1 MIKSMTAYSSTIL
14 NLKSH
19 KVIIEIKCLNSKNLD
34 LSCKIPS
41 ELKERDNSIRT
52 LISKNLQRGKIDF
65 ILYYEKASNYN
76 PTKINSA
83 IVSDNINELKKI
95 ADGNAAD
102 LLKIAIQMP
111 NAYNV
116 IKDSPAVNEWSKI
129 QKEIKKAIAQANKY
143 RGNEGL
149 EIQKDI
155 TDKIKNIKK
164 LLIKVDKLKHRRIIK
179 IKKKIKEDIVNL
191 NLKIDNNRFEQELIY
206 YLEKYDINEEIVRL
220 NSHINFFTSVIKA
233 KSPNGK
239 KLGFISQEIGRE
251 INTIGS
257 KSYDSGMQ
265 KIVVEMKD
273 ELEKIK
279 EQILNIL

>member
-41 ELKERDNSIRT
+41 ELKEKDNRIRT

-102 LLKIAIQMP
+102 LLKIAMQMP
-111 NAYNV
+111 NAYDV
-116 IKDSPAVNEWSKI
+116 VKASPIVKEWNKI
-129 QKEIKKAIAQANKY
+129 QKEIKKIIIKADKY
-143 RGNEGL
+143 RENEGT

-155 TDKIKNIKK
+155 TNKIKNIKK

-220 NSHINFFTSVIKA
+220 NSHINFFTSVIKT

-257 KSYDSGMQ
+257 KSYDAGMQ

-273 ELEKIK
+273 QLEKIK

>member
-41 ELKERDNSIRT
+41 ELKEKDNSIRI

-83 IVSDNINELKKI
+83 IVSDNINKLKKI
-95 ADGNAAD
+95 ADSNAAD

-111 NAYNV
+111 NAYNI
-116 IKDSPAVNEWSKI
+116 IKDSPAIKEWSKI
-129 QKEIKKAIAQANKY
+129 QKEIKKAIAQADKY
-143 RGNEGL
+143 RVNEGL

-155 TDKIKNIKK
+155 TNKIKNIKK

-220 NSHINFFTSVIKA
+220 NSHINFFTSVIKT

-257 KSYDSGMQ
+257 KSYDAGMQ

-273 ELEKIK
+273 QLEKIK

>member
-52 LISKNLQRGKIDF
+52 
-65 ILYYEKASNYN
+65 
-76 PTKINSA
+76 
-83 IVSDNINELKKI
+83 
-95 ADGNAAD
+95 
-102 LLKIAIQMP
+102 
-111 NAYNV
+111 
-116 IKDSPAVNEWSKI
+116 
-129 QKEIKKAIAQANKY
+129 
-143 RGNEGL
+143 
-149 EIQKDI
+149 
-155 TDKIKNIKK
+155 
-164 LLIKVDKLKHRRIIK
+164 KHRRIIK

>member
-111 NAYNV
+111 NAYNI
-116 IKDSPAVNEWSKI
+116 IKDSPAIKEWSKI
-129 QKEIKKAIAQANKY
+129 QKEIKKAIAQADKY
-143 RGNEGL
+143 RANEGL

-155 TDKIKNIKK
+155 TNKIKNIKK

-220 NSHINFFTSVIKA
+220 NSHINFFTSVVKT

-257 KSYDSGMQ
+257 KSYDAGMQ

-273 ELEKIK
+273 QL
-279 EQILNIL
+279 

>member
-1 MIKSMTAYSSTIL
+1 MTAYSSTIL
-14 NLKSH
+14 NLKNY

-34 LSCKIPS
+34 ISCKMPS
-41 ELKERDNSIRT
+41 ELKEKDNSIRT

-83 IVSDNINELKKI
+83 IVRDNINELKKI
-95 ADGNAAD
+95 ADGNTAAD

-116 IKDSPAVNEWSKI
+116 IKDSPAIKEWNKI
-129 QKEIKKAIAQANKY
+129 QKNIKKAITQADKY
-143 RGNEGL
+143 RVNEGL

-155 TDKIKNIKK
+155 TNKIQNIKK

-220 NSHINFFTSVIKA
+220 NSHINFFTSVIKT

-251 INTIGS
+251 INTIGA
-257 KSYDSGMQ
+257 KSYDAGMQ